1 MSFPYGGSSRLT
13 SYIASF
19 LHTGSFVLQVITSVQ
34 LNTGIGSFVLQVI
47 NNVSSAKHV
56 GCFVL
61 HTFSVIS
68 TQAGL
73 FYTSL
78 SVSFLHI
85 ANEEGRRGRGGGG
98 GERRKKLRRR

>member
-34 LNTGIGSFVLQVI
+34 LNTGIASFVLQVI

-68 TQAGL
+68 RQAGL

-78 SVSFLHI
+78 SVSFLHT

-98 GERRKKLRRR
+98 GGVSGEKN